1 MEALEH
7 NPRTKQQIKDML
19 FDLLYAPAQNRFKKR
34 LRDIIVRNC
43 NLTNASHT
51 SVIYRGN
58 VYMTDNATMPLPR
71 KIPLLDDSLK
81 PDMDDYIAE
90 TAYLNS
96 HEVPFVLGYINQ
108 VLNVS
113 EDLPDYLDLL
123 PDPLHKP
130 IMELIATCPCH
141 NKTLT
146 DDKKAQL
153 KQANTIPIS
162 LMKQRLVLNLIQ

>member
-1 MEALEH
+1 MDALEH
-7 NPRTKQQIKDML
+7 NPRTKQQIKDLL
-19 FDLLYAPAQNRFKKR
+19 FNLLYRSSQERFKKK

-43 NLTNASHT
+43 NLVKASHT

-58 VYMTDNATMPLPR
+58 VYMTDDATTPLPR
-71 KIPLLDDSLK
+71 KIPLLHDSLK
-81 PDMDDYIAE
+81 PEMDDYIAE
-90 TAYLNS
+90 TGYLNS

-123 PDPLHKP
+123 PEALHRP
-130 IMELIATCPCH
+130 IVELINTCPCH

-146 DDKKAQL
+146 SDKVSQL
-153 KQANTIPIS
+153 KSANTVPIS